1 MTLNIFSMFTGIGG
15 FELGIENSTLKNRH
29 HTKPEL
35 VGYSEID
42 KYAIQIFEKHF
53 EGVKNFGDA
62 TQIRG
67 DELPDFDVLVGGFPC
82 QAFSIAGRKEG
93 FGDTRGTLF
102 FDIARILHE
111 KRPRYLVLENVRG
124 LLSHEKGKTFQT
136 ILRVLASLGYAIEWQ
151 VLNSKDFGVPQNRER
166 IFIVGYFG
174 GFPRR
179 TLFPIRGD
187 DTKDERVAGREVA
200 FPLTTSYSKGPAA
213 SDVQKRRRQL
223 VGLDALERSIDV
235 YPVMSPNRTQKKQNG
250 RRIKN
255 AGEPSFTLTAQDRH
269 GVYQVENYRIRRLTQ
284 GKSQSQR
291 VYDPSGL
298 SVTLASQAGGLG
310 AKTGLYQVENH
321 RIRRLTPVECE
332 RLQGFPDGWTEGLS
346 DAQRYKTLGNAVT
359 TNVITELFNALAETI
374 ALEEES
380 AA

>member
-1 MTLNIFSMFTGIGG
+1 MTLKIFSMFSGIGG
-15 FELGIENSTLKNRH
+15 FELGIQNSTLKTRH

-82 QAFSIAGRKEG
+82 QAFSIAGKREG

-102 FDIARILHE
+102 FDIARICAE
-111 KRPRYLVLENVRG
+111 KRPKYLVLENVRG
-124 LLSHEKGKTFQT
+124 LLSHDEGKTFQT
-136 ILRVLASLGYAIEWQ
+136 ILRVLADLGYAVEWQ
-151 VLNSKDFGVPQNRER
+151 VLNSKDFGVPQNRQR
-166 IFIVGYFG
+166 IFIVGYLG

-179 TLFPIRGD
+179 ILFSNEGAGTKSDTDLTL
-187 DTKDERVAGREVA
+187 
-200 FPLTTSYSKGPAA
+200 
-213 SDVQKRRRQL
+213 QKEDCRL
-223 VGLDALERSIDV
+223 LKE
-235 YPVMSPNRTQKKQNG
+235 
-250 RRIKN
+250 
-255 AGEPSFTLTAQDRH
+255 
-269 GVYQVENYRIRRLTQ
+269 LTQ
-284 GKSQSQR
+284 GKSQGER

-332 RLQGFPDGWTEGLS
+332 RLQGFPDGWTEGFS
-346 DAQRYKTLGNAVT
+346 DTRRYKTLGNAVT
-359 TNVITELFNALAETI
+359 TNVITALFNALAETI
-374 ALEEES
+374 VLEQEI

>member
-1 MTLNIFSMFTGIGG
+1 MTLKIFSMFSGIGG
-15 FELGIENSTLKNRH
+15 FELGIQNSTLKNRH

-82 QAFSIAGRKEG
+82 QAFSIAGKREG

-102 FDIARILHE
+102 FDIARICAE
-111 KRPRYLVLENVRG
+111 KRPKYLVLENVRG
-124 LLSHEKGKTFQT
+124 LLSHDEGKTFQT
-136 ILRVLASLGYAIEWQ
+136 ILRVLADLGYAVEWQ
-151 VLNSKDFGVPQNRER
+151 VLNSKDFGVPQNRQR
-166 IFIVGYFG
+166 IFIVGYLG

-179 TLFPIRGD
+179 ILFSNEGAGTKSDTDLTL
-187 DTKDERVAGREVA
+187 
-200 FPLTTSYSKGPAA
+200 
-213 SDVQKRRRQL
+213 QKEDCRL
-223 VGLDALERSIDV
+223 LKE
-235 YPVMSPNRTQKKQNG
+235 
-250 RRIKN
+250 
-255 AGEPSFTLTAQDRH
+255 
-269 GVYQVENYRIRRLTQ
+269 LTQ
-284 GKSQSQR
+284 GKSQGER

-332 RLQGFPDGWTEGLS
+332 RLQGFPDGWTEGFS
-346 DAQRYKTLGNAVT
+346 DTRRYKTLGNAVT
-359 TNVITELFNALAETI
+359 TNVITALFNALAETI
-374 ALEEES
+374 ALEEEI

>member
-82 QAFSIAGRKEG
+82 QAFSIAGKREG

-124 LLSHEKGKTFQT
+124 LLSHDEGKTFQT
-136 ILRVLASLGYAIEWQ
+136 ILRVLADLGYAVEWQ

-166 IFIVGYFG
+166 IFIVGYLG

-179 TLFPIRGD
+179 ALFSIRGSSED
-187 DTKDERVAGREVA
+187 DNG
-200 FPLTTSYSKGPAA
+200 
-213 SDVQKRRRQL
+213 
-223 VGLDALERSIDV
+223 SID
-235 YPVMSPNRTQKKQNG
+235 R
-250 RRIKN
+250 
-255 AGEPSFTLTAQDRH
+255 EPSQREPLIRIGRKANIKKDPQTAGTLSVGGH
-269 GVYQVENYRIRRLTQ
+269 GSGNHSDMDLIVQNEGGRVLKELTQ
-284 GKSQSQR
+284 GKSQGER

-332 RLQGFPDGWTEGLS
+332 RLQGFPDGWTEGFS
-346 DAQRYKTLGNAVT
+346 DTRRYKTLGNAVT
-359 TNVITELFNALAETI
+359 TNVITALFNALAETI
-374 ALEEES
+374 ALEEEI